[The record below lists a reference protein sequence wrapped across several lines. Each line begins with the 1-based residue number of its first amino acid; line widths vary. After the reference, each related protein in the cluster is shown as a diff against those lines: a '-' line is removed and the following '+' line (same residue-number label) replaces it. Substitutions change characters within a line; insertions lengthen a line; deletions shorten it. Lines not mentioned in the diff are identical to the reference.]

1 MSRAF
6 IAEIIQESTGVS
18 KMAANTATADLIDA
32 IVKELKR
39 EGTFQIPSFGTFRVR
54 RTAARKGRNPY
65 TGETIKIRAA
75 KTVRF
80 KPSPTL
86 KKSV

>member
-6 IAEIIQESTGVS
+6 IAEIIQESTGVTR
-18 KMAANTATADLIDA
+18 ATANMATADLIDA

-39 EGTFQIPSFGTFRVR
+39 EGIFQIPSFGTFRVR

-65 TGETIKIRAA
+65 TGEPLKVRAG

-80 KPSPTL
+80 KVSPTL
-86 KKSV
+86 KKMI

>member
-6 IAEIIQESTGVS
+6 IADVIQESTGLS
-18 KMAANTATADLIDA
+18 RAASNSVAGELIDA

-39 EGTFQIPSFGTFRVR
+39 EGVFTVPSFGTFRVR
-54 RTAARKGRNPY
+54 RTAARKGRNPF
-65 TGETIKIRAA
+65 TGESMKVRAG

-80 KPSPTL
+80 KASPTL

>member
-6 IAEIIQESTGVS
+6 IADVIQESTGIS
-18 KMAANTATADLIDA
+18 RAASNEAAANLIEA

-39 EGTFQIPSFGTFRVR
+39 EGVFTVPSFGTFRVR
-54 RTAARKGRNPY
+54 RMAARKGRNPF
-65 TGETIKIRAA
+65 TGEAMKVRAS

-80 KPSPTL
+80 KASPTL
-86 KKSV
+86 RKSV